1 MILDSNSP
9 GVKPTLMHL
18 RNLISKYEDK
28 WVDSRTF
35 SESYKEIEVLGNSMH
50 DLDPKSFRQFI
61 MSEADCYFF
70 YREDKIIEKNYFIE
84 DPVSIKDDD
93 EYSGFIDQWRENNDL
108 EYLKLWDFHLL
119 KANQKQEE
127 RKQKFK
133 QVFWYKWV
141 RADAKFSMNTSQ
153 FFHQENILEVVH
165 RTYI

>member
-1 MILDSNSP
+1 MIKRYRIKSSLENYRASFEMILDSNSP

-18 RNLISKYEDK
+18 RNLISKYEDR

-84 DPVSIKDDD
+84 DPVSIKDDE

-108 EYLKLWDFHLL
+108 EYLKLCGLSL
-119 KANQKQEE
+119 TESKPKIRRKKAK
-127 RKQKFK
+127 
-133 QVFWYKWV
+133 V
-141 RADAKFSMNTSQ
+141 
-153 FFHQENILEVVH
+153 
-165 RTYI
+165 

>member
-1 MILDSNSP
+1 MIKRYRIKSSLENYRASFEMILDSNSP

-28 WVDSRTF
+28 WVDSRNF

-84 DPVSIKDDD
+84 DPVSIKDDE

-108 EYLKLWDFHLL
+108 EYLKLCGLSL
-119 KANQKQEE
+119 TESKPKTRRKKAK
-127 RKQKFK
+127 
-133 QVFWYKWV
+133 V
-141 RADAKFSMNTSQ
+141 
-153 FFHQENILEVVH
+153 
-165 RTYI
+165 

>member
-1 MILDSNSP
+1 MIKRYRIKSSLENYRASFEMILDSNSP

-18 RNLISKYEDK
+18 KNLISKYEDK
-28 WVDSRTF
+28 WVDSRNF

-84 DPVSIKDDD
+84 DPVSIKDDE

-108 EYLKLWDFHLL
+108 EYLKLCGLSL
-119 KANQKQEE
+119 TESKPKTRRKKAK
-127 RKQKFK
+127 
-133 QVFWYKWV
+133 V
-141 RADAKFSMNTSQ
+141 
-153 FFHQENILEVVH
+153 
-165 RTYI
+165 

>member
-1 MILDSNSP
+1 MIKRYRIKSSLENYRASFEMILDSNSP

-28 WVDSRTF
+28 WVDSRNF
-35 SESYKEIEVLGNSMH
+35 NESYKEIEVLGNSMR

-84 DPVSIKDDD
+84 DPVSIKDDE

-108 EYLKLWDFHLL
+108 EYLKLCGLSL
-119 KANQKQEE
+119 TESKPKTRRKKAK
-127 RKQKFK
+127 
-133 QVFWYKWV
+133 V
-141 RADAKFSMNTSQ
+141 
-153 FFHQENILEVVH
+153 
-165 RTYI
+165 